1 MISAERLF
9 LCWWL
14 LVASWVMAIG
24 STAHIM
30 YDAGYSQ
37 AQRDFPAQQQC
48 NDLTR

>member
-9 LCWWL
+9 LCWILLITSWL
-14 LVASWVMAIG
+14 MAIV

-30 YDAGYSQ
+30 YGAGYSQ

-48 NDLTR
+48 NALTR